1 MASIEEIAHLTTE
14 LTDVTW
20 DEFLDLPFE
29 TRNAALI
36 DGKVYVNS
44 PSAMH
49 EYVVGNLLMAWSVYC
64 RAEPGRGEPST
75 QQPVKVND
83 RRGYQ
88 PDLMWYPAEQCAAP
102 GERAAFSGLPGI
114 VAEVF
119 SPSTRRFDAI
129 RKRGDYEA
137 LGIAEAWFLDP
148 DDSRVLVVRRSVP
161 ETGFDVTVEL
171 GPDDVLTSP
180 LLPAFEVRVGSLFER

>member
-1 MASIEEIAHLTTE
+1 MASIEELAQLTTE
-14 LTDVTW
+14 LTDLTW

-49 EYVVGNLLMAWSVYC
+49 EHVVKRLILAWDEYS

-88 PDLMWYPAEQCAAP
+88 PDLMWYPAGQCAPP
-102 GERAAFSGLPGI
+102 GERAAFTGLPAL

-137 LGIAEAWFLDP
+137 IGIAEVWFLDP
-148 DDSRVLVVRRSVP
+148 DDSRVLVVRRSTP
-161 ETGFDVTVEL
+161 DAGFDVTLEL
-171 GPDDVLTSP
+171 GADDVLTSP